1 MREGTREIKLHKE
14 VLYLRWNERYLRAS
28 FKTLI
33 TLLQTFLCNIF
44 LQDFF
49 YKRRFF
55 ARQTL
60 LLKCINLWLRKQ
72 MQYKTRFSVIVEEAL
87 DFITNLDMVRE
98 GKMSPNFKKIAW
110 CCFTLLNILICVIRS
125 LNSKQ
130 FRQKLCS
137 KYIVYSWYTL
147 PFLINKPD
155 TSSFF
160 QVF

>member
-55 ARQTL
+55 ERQTL
-60 LLKCINLWLRKQ
+60 LLKCINL
-72 MQYKTRFSVIVEEAL
+72 
-87 DFITNLDMVRE
+87 
-98 GKMSPNFKKIAW
+98 
-110 CCFTLLNILICVIRS
+110 
-125 LNSKQ
+125 
-130 FRQKLCS
+130 
-137 KYIVYSWYTL
+137 
-147 PFLINKPD
+147 
-155 TSSFF
+155 
-160 QVF
+160 